1 MVGRQG
7 QVSVDYYPSKSREK
21 KATQNAKRASEN
33 EYEVPKKHLA
43 QRQMLPIERQ
53 EIHEDLDEATQTSV
67 VSLVPSTLTD
77 TTGQSTH
84 ERDAFLMTLGKLV
97 DEQSRVINML
107 LDKISHMGEEF
118 TSLKRGQEECQ
129 QSVKDLRIEFEARN
143 NSAVITRFTPPTLT
157 ALVIPGTVRATTSKS
172 ERGGAR
178 ST

>member
-1 MVGRQG
+1 M
-7 QVSVDYYPSKSREK
+7 
-21 KATQNAKRASEN
+21 TQNVKRASEN
-33 EYEVPKKHLA
+33 EYDVPKKHLA

-53 EIHEDLDEATQTSV
+53 EIHEDPDETTQTSV

-77 TTGQSTH
+77 TTGQSTQ

-107 LDKISHMGEEF
+107 LDKISHMGDEF

-129 QSVKDLRIEFEARN
+129 QSVKDLRMEFEARN